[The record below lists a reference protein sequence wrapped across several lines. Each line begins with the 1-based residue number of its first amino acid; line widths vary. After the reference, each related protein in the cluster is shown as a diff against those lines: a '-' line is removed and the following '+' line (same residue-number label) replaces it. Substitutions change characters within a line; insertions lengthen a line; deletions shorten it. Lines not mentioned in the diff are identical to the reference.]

1 MIREEELH
9 EAIAECL
16 GKRNPDANTCIKL
29 ASYYTILEQLY
40 PNDKA
45 VQEFQPMPVIPAQ
58 SFSADPESIQYEGDS
73 EFAQAISERSVSH
86 IMPIIDEM
94 MQTIQVLQPR
104 LYDAVMRR
112 IKEQ

>member
-45 VQEFQPMPVIPAQ
+45 VQEFQPMPVIPAR
-58 SFSADPESIQYEGDS
+58 SFAADPDSIQYEGDS
-73 EFAQAISERSVSH
+73 EFARAVRERSVSY

-112 IKEQ
+112 ITEQ

>member
-40 PNDKA
+40 PNGRA

-58 SFSADPESIQYEGDS
+58 SFSADPDSIQYEGDS
-73 EFAQAISERSVSH
+73 EFAQAVRERSVSH